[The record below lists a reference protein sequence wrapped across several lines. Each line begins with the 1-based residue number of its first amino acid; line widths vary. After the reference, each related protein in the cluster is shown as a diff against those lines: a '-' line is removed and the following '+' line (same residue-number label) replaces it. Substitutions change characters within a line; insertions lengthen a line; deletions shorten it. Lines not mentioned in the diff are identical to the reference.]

1 MPGQHVLDRSSVIV
15 DRSAAAAGLPGGG
28 AIEARFTVA
37 LPARGRSIC
46 GEWAAQI
53 FSETLP
59 RLVHEALLHE
69 STDHSALMAHLCSV
83 EDQQAARSQLAGRG
97 LVAFVAD
104 GSVLPRATGASDR
117 PMDAASAVPF
127 SSPPSLRVTLPV
139 PNAGSL
145 TGMGLPRG
153 VTLIVGG
160 GFHGKSTLLE
170 ALQVGVYDKV
180 SGDGREGVVTDRM
193 AVKVLPRHFLDTS

>member
-1 MPGQHVLDRSSVIV
+1 MLDRSSVIV

-53 FSETLP
+53 FIETLP

-83 EDQQAARSQLAGRG
+83 EDQQAARSQLAWPRTGRG
-97 LVAFVAD
+97 AAS
-104 GSVLPRATGASDR
+104 GSLPRT
-117 PMDAASAVPF
+117 F
-127 SSPPSLRVTLPV
+127 
-139 PNAGSL
+139 
-145 TGMGLPRG
+145 
-153 VTLIVGG
+153 
-160 GFHGKSTLLE
+160 
-170 ALQVGVYDKV
+170 
-180 SGDGREGVVTDRM
+180 
-193 AVKVLPRHFLDTS
+193 